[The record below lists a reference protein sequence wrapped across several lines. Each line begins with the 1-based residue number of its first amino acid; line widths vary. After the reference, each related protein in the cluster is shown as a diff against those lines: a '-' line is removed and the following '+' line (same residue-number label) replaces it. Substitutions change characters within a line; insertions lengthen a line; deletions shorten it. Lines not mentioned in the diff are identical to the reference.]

1 VVTDTQVRYRHPAR
15 LDDLLDITVQVRG
28 AGRASFTL
36 DQQAWC
42 GTTLLAEGSIRIGC
56 VDADSLRPRRIP
68 EHVLHAMP

>member
-42 GTTLLAEGSIRIGC
+42 GPTLLAEGSIRIGC